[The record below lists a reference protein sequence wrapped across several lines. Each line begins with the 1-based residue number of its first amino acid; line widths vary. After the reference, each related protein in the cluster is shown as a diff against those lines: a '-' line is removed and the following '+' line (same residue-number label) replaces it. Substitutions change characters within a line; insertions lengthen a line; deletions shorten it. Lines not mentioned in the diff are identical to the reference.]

1 MIFAGNFLVFDGE
14 FHTQAP
20 VISVVTNGKFDR

>member
-1 MIFAGNFLVFDGE
+1 MICACMFLVFDGK